1 MNTVR
6 SIGRYRIEA
15 LLGTG
20 AMGEVY
26 RAHDPAIDRLV
37 AIKVVRPELVAG
49 SGGEQLLER
58 FRREARA
65 AGRRFHPN
73 IVAIWDFGDDNGMPF
88 LVMELVE
95 GKSLDQLIKS
105 SGPLAQDRSVGIIT
119 QVLSALGF
127 AHANGIVHRDIKPSN
142 IMVLPGGQVPG
153 EQVKVADFG
162 IARLEASE
170 FTIVGDLL
178 GTPAYMAPEQLSG
191 GPIDHRT
198 DLFATG
204 VILFEM
210 LTGVK
215 PFRGKSITEIISFME
230 KRGPE
235 DIRALNPAVP
245 EAMKHVIGKSVAFDP
260 GQRYADAAAFSKA
273 VADAMPGPSM
283 PGPSMPGP
291 SMLSPSMPGLSGEP
305 QLSGSALSKAQAQLT
320 TNAAHTTAGE
330 ASFSAELLRA
340 TERDLATFIGPMAS
354 IAVKRAVGNA
364 SDLLGLYELLG
375 KQVANP
381 KDRAEFLARGRQ
393 RAAAGLGRPRPPP
406 GPAPAKTIEPQSV
419 SPARSP
425 NPASIVAIESDLT
438 RYIGPIARILVKR
451 ELGKFESL
459 AKLCLVLATHIPDE
473 RERRAFLNAHGAE

>member
-73 IVAIWDFGDDNGMPF
+73 IVAIWDFGDDNGTPF

-95 GKSLDQLIKS
+95 GQSLDQLIKS
-105 SGPLAQDRSVGIIT
+105 SGPLAQDRSVAIIT

-142 IMVLPGGQVPG
+142 IMVLPGD
-153 EQVKVADFG
+153 QVKVADFG

-260 GQRYADAAAFSKA
+260 AQRYADAAAFSKA
-273 VADAMPGPSM
+273 VADAMPGLP
-283 PGPSMPGP
+283 
-291 SMLSPSMPGLSGEP
+291 GEP
-305 QLSGSALSKAQAQLT
+305 QL
-320 TNAAHTTAGE
+320 AA
-330 ASFSAELLRA
+330 
-340 TERDLATFIGPMAS
+340 
-354 IAVKRAVGNA
+354 
-364 SDLLGLYELLG
+364 
-375 KQVANP
+375 
-381 KDRAEFLARGRQ
+381 RQ
-393 RAAAGLGRPRPPP
+393 YPRPRRNSPPMRRKP
-406 GPAPAKTIEPQSV
+406 PRARRLSAPNCCGKPSAIWRLS
-419 SPARSP
+419 SARWRRSP
-425 NPASIVAIESDLT
+425 
-438 RYIGPIARILVKR
+438 
-451 ELGKFESL
+451 
-459 AKLCLVLATHIPDE
+459 
-473 RERRAFLNAHGAE
+473 

>member
-6 SIGRYRIEA
+6 SIGRYRIET

-49 SGGEQLLER
+49 SGGVQLLER

-73 IVAIWDFGDDNGMPF
+73 IVAIWDFGDDNGTPF

-95 GKSLDQLIKS
+95 GQSLDQLIKS
-105 SGPLAQDRSVGIIT
+105 SGPLAQDRSVAIIT

-142 IMVLPGGQVPG
+142 VMILPSD
-153 EQVKVADFG
+153 QVKVADFG

-198 DLFATG
+198 DLFAAG

-260 GQRYADAAAFSKA
+260 AQRYADAAVFSKA
-273 VADAMPGPSM
+273 VADAMSGRP
-283 PGPSMPGP
+283 
-291 SMLSPSMPGLSGEP
+291 GEP
-305 QLSGSALSKAQAQLT
+305 QPIV
-320 TNAAHTTAGE
+320 NAVQTISRET
-330 ASFSAELLRA
+330 SFSAELLRE

-354 IAVKRAVGNA
+354 IAVKRAVRGA

-375 KQVANP
+375 RQVADP

-393 RAAAGLGRPRPPP
+393 RAAVGLGRLSPPP
-406 GPAPAKTIEPQSV
+406 VPTPAKKVERQSV
-419 SPARSP
+419 SPAQSP

>member
-6 SIGRYRIEA
+6 SIGRYRIET

-26 RAHDPAIDRLV
+26 RAHDPAIDSLV

-95 GKSLDQLIKS
+95 GQSLDQLIKS
-105 SGPLAQDRSVGIIT
+105 SGPLAQGRSLAIIT

-142 IMVLPGGQVPG
+142 IMVLPGD
-153 EQVKVADFG
+153 QVKVADFG

-191 GPIDHRT
+191 GPVDHRT
-198 DLFATG
+198 DLFAAG

-245 EAMKHVIGKSVAFDP
+245 EAMKRVIAKSVAFDP
-260 GQRYADAAAFSKA
+260 AQRYADAPAFSRA
-273 VADAMPGPSM
+273 VADAMPGL
-283 PGPSMPGP
+283 PG
-291 SMLSPSMPGLSGEP
+291 E
-305 QLSGSALSKAQAQLT
+305 AQLT
-320 TNAAHTTAGE
+320 ANGAQTGSR
-330 ASFSAELLRA
+330 ASFSAELLREA
-340 TERDLATFIGPMAS
+340 ERDLATFIGPMAS
-354 IAVKRAVGNA
+354 IAVKRAVRNA
-364 SDLLGLYELLG
+364 SDLLELYELLSR
-375 KQVANP
+375 QVANP
-381 KDRAEFLARGRQ
+381 KDRTEFLARGRQ
-393 RAAAGLGRPRPPP
+393 RAAAGFGRPRPPP
-406 GPAPAKTIEPQSV
+406 GPTPAKTIERQSV
-419 SPARSP
+419 STPQPP

-459 AKLCLVLATHIPDE
+459 AKLCLVLATHIE

>member
-49 SGGEQLLER
+49 SGGAQLLER

-73 IVAIWDFGDDNGMPF
+73 IVAIWDFGDDNGTPF

-95 GKSLDQLIKS
+95 GQSLDQLIKS
-105 SGPLAQDRSVGIIT
+105 CGSLEPRRSVAIIT

-127 AHANGIVHRDIKPSN
+127 AHASGIVHRDIKPSN
-142 IMVLPGGQVPG
+142 IMVLPG

-230 KRGPE
+230 RRGPE
-235 DIRALNPAVP
+235 DIRALNPGVP

-260 GQRYADAAAFSKA
+260 AQRYADAAAFSKA
-273 VADAMPGPSM
+273 VADAMPAL
-283 PGPSMPGP
+283 PGE
-291 SMLSPSMPGLSGEP
+291 SPPP
-305 QLSGSALSKAQAQLT
+305 AA
-320 TNAAHTTAGE
+320 NAAQTISDE
-330 ASFSAELLRA
+330 ASFSPELLRQ

-354 IAVKRAVGNA
+354 IAVKRAVRNA
-364 SDLLGLYELLG
+364 SDLLALYELLARH
-375 KQVANP
+375 VADP

-406 GPAPAKTIEPQSV
+406 EPAPAQTIERKSV
-419 SPARSP
+419 SPAQSP

-473 RERRAFLNAHGAE
+473 RERRAFLDAHGAE

>member
-73 IVAIWDFGDDNGMPF
+73 IVAIWDFGDDNGTPF

-95 GKSLDQLIKS
+95 GQSLDQLIKS
-105 SGPLAQDRSVGIIT
+105 SGTLPPVRSVSIIT

-127 AHANGIVHRDIKPSN
+127 AHTNGIVHRDIKPSN
-142 IMVLPGGQVPG
+142 VMVLPGD
-153 EQVKVADFG
+153 QVKVADFG

-198 DLFATG
+198 DLFAAG

-245 EAMKHVIGKSVAFDP
+245 EVMKRVIAKSVAFDP
-260 GQRYADAAAFSKA
+260 AERYADAAAFSKA
-273 VADAMPGPSM
+273 VADAMPGL
-283 PGPSMPGP
+283 PGE
-291 SMLSPSMPGLSGEP
+291 L
-305 QLSGSALSKAQAQLT
+305 QLT
-320 TNAAHTTAGE
+320 ANAAQTTSRE
-330 ASFSAELLRA
+330 SSFSADLLREA
-340 TERDLATFIGPMAS
+340 ERDLATFIGPMAS
-354 IAVKRAVGNA
+354 IAVKRAVRNA
-364 SDLLGLYELLG
+364 SDLLELYELLG
-375 KQVANP
+375 RQVADP

-406 GPAPAKTIEPQSV
+406 APPPARTIERSSASSV
-419 SPARSP
+419 KSP
-425 NPASIVAIESDLT
+425 NPESIVAIESDLT

>member
-73 IVAIWDFGDDNGMPF
+73 IVAIWDFGDDNGTPF

-95 GKSLDQLIKS
+95 GQSLDQLIKS
-105 SGPLAQDRSVGIIT
+105 SGPLPQDRSVAIIT

-142 IMVLPGGQVPG
+142 IMVLPGD
-153 EQVKVADFG
+153 QVKVADFG
-162 IARLEASE
+162 IARLETSE

-245 EAMKHVIGKSVAFDP
+245 ETMKHVIGKSVAFDP
-260 GQRYADAAAFSKA
+260 AHRYADAAAFSMA
-273 VADAMPGPSM
+273 VADAMSGR
-283 PGPSMPGP
+283 
-291 SMLSPSMPGLSGEP
+291 SGEP
-305 QLSGSALSKAQAQLT
+305 QPT
-320 TNAAHTTAGE
+320 VNAAQTTSGG
-330 ASFSAELLRA
+330 ASFSAELLRE

-354 IAVKRAVGNA
+354 IAVRRAARNV
-364 SDLLGLYELLG
+364 SDLLELYELLAR
-375 KQVANP
+375 QVADP
-381 KDRAEFLARGRQ
+381 KDRTEFLARGRQ
-393 RAAAGLGRPRPPP
+393 RAALGLGRPRPLPP
-406 GPAPAKTIEPQSV
+406 SAKTNERSSV
-419 SPARSP
+419 SPAKSP

>member
-6 SIGRYRIEA
+6 SIGRYRIET

-95 GKSLDQLIKS
+95 GQSLDQLIKS
-105 SGPLAQDRSVGIIT
+105 SGPLAQGRSLAIIT

-142 IMVLPGGQVPG
+142 IMVLPGD
-153 EQVKVADFG
+153 QVKVADFG

-191 GPIDHRT
+191 GPVDHRT
-198 DLFATG
+198 DLFAAG

-245 EAMKHVIGKSVAFDP
+245 EAMKRVIAKSVAFDP
-260 GQRYADAAAFSKA
+260 AQRYADAPAFSRA
-273 VADAMPGPSM
+273 VADAMPGL
-283 PGPSMPGP
+283 PG
-291 SMLSPSMPGLSGEP
+291 E
-305 QLSGSALSKAQAQLT
+305 AQLT
-320 TNAAHTTAGE
+320 ANGAQTGSR
-330 ASFSAELLRA
+330 ASFSAELLREA
-340 TERDLATFIGPMAS
+340 ERDLATFIGPMAS
-354 IAVKRAVGNA
+354 IVVKRAVRNA
-364 SDLLGLYELLG
+364 SDLLELYELLSR
-375 KQVANP
+375 QVANP
-381 KDRAEFLARGRQ
+381 KDRTEFLARGRQ
-393 RAAAGLGRPRPPP
+393 RAAAGFGRPRPPP
-406 GPAPAKTIEPQSV
+406 GPTPAKTIERQSV
-419 SPARSP
+419 STPQPP

-459 AKLCLVLATHIPDE
+459 AKLCLVLATHIE

>member
-73 IVAIWDFGDDNGMPF
+73 IVAIWDFGDDHGMPF

-95 GKSLDQLIKS
+95 GQSLDRVIKS
-105 SGPLAQDRSVGIIT
+105 SGTLPPGRSVAIIT
-119 QVLSALGF
+119 QVLNALGF
-127 AHANGIVHRDIKPSN
+127 AHEIGIVHRDIKPSN
-142 IMVLPGGQVPG
+142 IMVLPGD
-153 EQVKVADFG
+153 QVKVADFG

-210 LTGVK
+210 LTAVK

-230 KRGPE
+230 TRGPE

-245 EAMKHVIGKSVAFDP
+245 DSLKRVITKALAFDP
-260 GQRYADAAAFSKA
+260 AQRYDDAAKFSNAIIEAFPVRPDETPFPEPSVSDSPALKA
-273 VADAMPGPSM
+273 ED
-283 PGPSMPGP
+283 
-291 SMLSPSMPGLSGEP
+291 GEGAP
-305 QLSGSALSKAQAQLT
+305 EGATWRSD
-320 TNAAHTTAGE
+320 
-330 ASFSAELLRA
+330 LLRDI
-340 TERDLATFIGPMAS
+340 ERDLATFIGPMAT
-354 IAVKRAVGNA
+354 IALKRAIRQTNDIM
-364 SDLLGLYELLG
+364 SLYDLLAR
-375 KQVANP
+375 QIVNP
-381 KDRAEFLARGRQ
+381 RDRAEFLARGRQ
-393 RAAAGLGRPRPPP
+393 RAASDPAAPPHSTPPSTPGIGGEPTPDQPPTSPGL
-406 GPAPAKTIEPQSV
+406 ANIAAV
-419 SPARSP
+419 
-425 NPASIVAIESDLT
+425 ESNLA
-438 RYIGPIARILVKR
+438 RYIGPIAKILIKR
-451 ELGKFESL
+451 ELEKHETLDKFYRAL
-459 AKLCLVLATHIPDE
+459 AAHILDE
-473 RERRAFLNAHGAE
+473 RDRETFLRVQQGN

>member
-26 RAHDPAIDRLV
+26 RAHDPAIDRPV

-73 IVAIWDFGDDNGMPF
+73 IVAIWDFGDDNGTPF

-95 GKSLDQLIKS
+95 GESLDQLIKS
-105 SGPLAQDRSVGIIT
+105 SGPLEPRRSVAIVT

-127 AHANGIVHRDIKPSN
+127 AHASGIVHRDIKPSN
-142 IMVLPGGQVPG
+142 IMVLPGD
-153 EQVKVADFG
+153 QVKVADFG

-230 KRGPE
+230 NRGPE

-260 GQRYADAAAFSKA
+260 AQRYTDAAAFSKA
-273 VADAMPGPSM
+273 VADAMPSLP
-283 PGPSMPGP
+283 
-291 SMLSPSMPGLSGEP
+291 GEP
-305 QLSGSALSKAQAQLT
+305 QLRGSARIEAQAQLT
-320 TNAAHTTAGE
+320 ASSAQTASRE
-330 ASFSAELLRA
+330 APFSAELLRQI
-340 TERDLATFIGPMAS
+340 ERDLVTFIGPMAS
-354 IAVKRAVGNA
+354 IAVKRAVRNA
-364 SDLLGLYELLG
+364 SDLLELYELLG
-375 KQVANP
+375 RHVVANP

-393 RAAAGLGRPRPPP
+393 RVAAGLGRPRPPP
-406 GPAPAKTIEPQSV
+406 GPPPAKTIERQSI
-419 SPARSP
+419 STAQPP

>member
-49 SGGEQLLER
+49 SGGAQLLER

-73 IVAIWDFGDDNGMPF
+73 IVAIWDFGDDNGTPF

-95 GKSLDQLIKS
+95 GQSLDQLIKS
-105 SGPLAQDRSVGIIT
+105 CGSLEPRRSVAIIT

-127 AHANGIVHRDIKPSN
+127 AHASGIVHRDIKPSN
-142 IMVLPGGQVPG
+142 IMVLPG

-230 KRGPE
+230 RRGPE
-235 DIRALNPAVP
+235 DIRALNPGVP

-260 GQRYADAAAFSKA
+260 AQRYADAAAFSKA
-273 VADAMPGPSM
+273 VADAMPAL
-283 PGPSMPGP
+283 PGE
-291 SMLSPSMPGLSGEP
+291 SPPP
-305 QLSGSALSKAQAQLT
+305 AA
-320 TNAAHTTAGE
+320 NAAQTISDE
-330 ASFSAELLRA
+330 ASFSPELLRQ

-354 IAVKRAVGNA
+354 IAVKRAVRNA
-364 SDLLGLYELLG
+364 SDLLALYELLARH
-375 KQVANP
+375 VADP

-393 RAAAGLGRPRPPP
+393 RAAAGLGRPRPAPE
-406 GPAPAKTIEPQSV
+406 PAPAQTIERKSV
-419 SPARSP
+419 SPAQSP

-473 RERRAFLNAHGAE
+473 RERRAFLDAHGAE